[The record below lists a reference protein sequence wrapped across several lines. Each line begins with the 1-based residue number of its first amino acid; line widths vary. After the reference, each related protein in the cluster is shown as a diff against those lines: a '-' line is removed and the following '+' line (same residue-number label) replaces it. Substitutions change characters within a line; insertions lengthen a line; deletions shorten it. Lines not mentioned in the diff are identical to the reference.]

1 MTYTIITCSSAFSS
15 IWKYTNEPN
24 VDIKWAFKG
33 SHFKILSYIRMM
45 WFQYH
50 LPLQKIWIRRD
61 MAHLGEINIVFDS
74 GANEF
79 LLKWIRQ
86 HNPGKRCIL
95 YYWNK
100 INDHASLDIEKIRN
114 MGYEIWG
121 FDFDDSQ
128 KYQYTYN
135 SQFFCPSW
143 YHDLKDINDPSYDIS
158 FVGRDKNQRMQN
170 AERMVETL
178 SRSVP
183 LKGSLYF
190 AAPKWYLS
198 LKNRKYKKILRFKEM
213 LQKELDGKVLLDITD
228 EGQSGYT
235 LRVFDALCNRRK
247 LVTNNVHIVNE
258 DFYDRRNIFVY
269 GMDSLEDFGNFL
281 NTPFD
286 TEKMEQICSR
296 DIAHWLCRFM
306 E

>member
-1 MTYTIITCSSAFSS
+1 M
-15 IWKYTNEPN
+15 
-24 VDIKWAFKG
+24 
-33 SHFKILSYIRMM
+33 
-45 WFQYH
+45 
-50 LPLQKIWIRRD
+50 
-61 MAHLGEINIVFDS
+61 
-74 GANEF
+74 
-79 LLKWIRQ
+79 
-86 HNPGKRCIL
+86 
-95 YYWNK
+95 
-100 INDHASLDIEKIRN
+100 
-114 MGYEIWG
+114 
-121 FDFDDSQ
+121 
-128 KYQYTYN
+128 
-135 SQFFCPSW
+135 
-143 YHDLKDINDPSYDIS
+143 KDINDPSYDIS

>member
-15 IWKYTNEPN
+15 IWKYTNEPD

-33 SHFKILSYIRMM
+33 SHSKILSYIRMM

-74 GANEF
+74 GVNEF

-198 LKNRKYKKILRFKEM
+198 LKK
-213 LQKELDGKVLLDITD
+213 
-228 EGQSGYT
+228 
-235 LRVFDALCNRRK
+235 
-247 LVTNNVHIVNE
+247 
-258 DFYDRRNIFVY
+258 
-269 GMDSLEDFGNFL
+269 
-281 NTPFD
+281 
-286 TEKMEQICSR
+286 
-296 DIAHWLCRFM
+296 
-306 E
+306 